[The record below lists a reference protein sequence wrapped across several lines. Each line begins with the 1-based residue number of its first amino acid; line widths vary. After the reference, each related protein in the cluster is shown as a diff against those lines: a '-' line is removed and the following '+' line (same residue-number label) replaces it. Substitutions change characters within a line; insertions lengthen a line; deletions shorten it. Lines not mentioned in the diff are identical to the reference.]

1 MEEEFKSKFGNK
13 TTFVNAW
20 DLKEETSIWYNI
32 GCDCGSGEHDT
43 NIMFEYDKSID
54 ILFLNF
60 YKTISYS
67 KEFGHLYYEDDT
79 LVDVIKDKIK
89 VLWKRMKDATKLL
102 FTGYVEM
109 ESDFIL
115 KDTQHI
121 QDFIDALIEGR
132 EYCLNKNPS
141 AVVNDISTTD
151 NEAGC

>member
-20 DLKEETSIWYNI
+20 DSKEETSIWYNI
-32 GCDCGSGEHDT
+32 GCDCGSGGHDT
-43 NIMFEYDKSID
+43 NIMFEYDKSTD

-141 AVVNDISTTD
+141 AVVNDIPTTD